1 MATNVVIPHLGDAI
15 EAGTLVRWIKTIGSP
30 VQRDEALCEI
40 STDKVDVEIPSPES
54 GVLLEIRVR
63 EGETVAV
70 NQVVAIVGDP
80 REHPAPPAASP
91 SVPRSATV
99 FLCYRREDTQSTTGR
114 LHDRLVEVY
123 GAERVFMDID
133 SVPLGADF
141 VDYVGE
147 QVASC
152 CAVIVMIG
160 QGWLKAKG
168 KRRGRRLDAPDDL
181 VRVEIAAAL
190 KQRIPVIPVLVDD
203 ASMPLAEEL
212 PEDIRLL
219 TRRNGIALSHTRWR
233 TDVQRLLTDLDKAMR
248 VSEAALP
255 AARVEA
261 SPAAR
266 VEAASPAARVEASLA
281 ARLGAPPPSPAVE
294 RPPAPGPARGPAVST
309 SLPEPSSASTE
320 NATGVFLCYRREDA
334 LAAAGKLHEALVKA
348 YGGNEVLMDTIRQP
362 PGAKAWDVVPPHLA
376 RCRVVLVVMGR
387 NFLKALDKGGRR
399 LVDNRQD
406 LVRVEIA
413 VALRQSMRIIPVLV
427 DDMEMP
433 APEQL
438 PENIR
443 ALARLQGS
451 KLSYTQ
457 WRTDVERLLKRLDTA
472 MGRRKDGPAK
482 V

>member
-15 EAGTLVRWIKTIGSP
+15 EAGTLVRWIKTIGNP

-80 REHPAPPAASP
+80 GEHPAPPATPP

-99 FLCYRREDTQSTTGR
+99 FLCYRREDTQYAAGR
-114 LHDRLVEVY
+114 LQDRLVEAY

-133 SVPLGADF
+133 SVPLGADY

-160 QGWLKAKG
+160 QDWLKAKG

-266 VEAASPAARVEASLA
+266 VEAASPAARVEASPA

-309 SLPEPSSASTE
+309 SLPEPPGASTE
-320 NATGVFLCYRREDA
+320 IATGVFLCYRREDA

-427 DDMEMP
+427 DGMEMP

-482 V
+482 E